1 MKTLLLLTSL
11 VTLYGFTT
19 INEKTNPQL
28 NLKSSQEIVDN
39 EFVFDSSFVLH
50 YYHGGG
56 MRYESSD
63 IFIRYDSCVNIHMEN
78 GKDYVTKFA
87 MTSQKIDQVIAKLN
101 ECNFKK
107 IKQKSTGFAND
118 KPTSKI
124 CLTQNKESK
133 WCVFSDA
140 QTEIHEDS
148 KVDFSNLVS
157 FMQTFSVQS
166 KK

>member
-1 MKTLLLLTSL
+1 MKKLLLLISL
-11 VTLYGFTT
+11 VTVYGFTPT
-19 INEKTNPQL
+19 NEKTNL
-28 NLKSSQEIVDN
+28 NLNIASSQEIVDN
-39 EFVFDSSFVLH
+39 EIVFDSSFVLH
-50 YYHGGG
+50 YYYGGG
-56 MRYESSD
+56 MRYESTN
-63 IFIRYDSCVNIHMEN
+63 IYIRYDSCVNIHMEN

-87 MTSQKIDQVIAKLN
+87 MTSQKRDQVVAKLK

-107 IKQKSTGFAND
+107 IKQKSTGSAND
-118 KPTSKI
+118 KPTSEI

-148 KVDFSNLVS
+148 KVDFSNLVT